1 MLTFTNITVHEIE
14 GVHTIFVLVIICDR
28 ETVTWNSH
36 STFDSKNGVRLDVFL
51 SAILDRNLW
60 DILFLRNGCT
70 DLDDFS

>member
-1 MLTFTNITVHEIE
+1 MLTFTNITVHDIE
-14 GVHTIFVLVIICDR
+14 GVHKIFLFVICER

-36 STFDSKNGVRLDVFL
+36 SNFYSKNGVRLDTFL

-60 DILFLRNGCT
+60 DILFLRNGYT